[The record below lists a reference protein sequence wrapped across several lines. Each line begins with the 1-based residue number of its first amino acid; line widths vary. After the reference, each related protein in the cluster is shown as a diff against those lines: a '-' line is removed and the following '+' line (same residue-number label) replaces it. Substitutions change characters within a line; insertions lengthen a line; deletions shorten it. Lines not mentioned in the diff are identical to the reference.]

1 MKIIADTENVTNGES
16 VSICFSKRAAK
27 KKKFSETKKVKL
39 IDQQKK
45 TNKNIL
51 VIGGGVAGLAC
62 AAELKRFGHNVT
74 IYERHKSLGGMLN
87 QGIPV
92 FRLPRKLI
100 EKEVKQIIDLGVK
113 VELNRSVKSSE
124 INQLSKNSML

>member
-1 MKIIADTENVTNGES
+1 MAS
-16 VSICFSKRAAK
+16 
-27 KKKFSETKKVKL
+27 
-39 IDQQKK
+39 
-45 TNKNIL
+45 
-51 VIGGGVAGLAC
+51 

-113 VELNRSVKSSE
+113 VELNKSINTSSE
-124 INQLSKNSML
+124 IQSLSKRNDAVVCAMGTLKPNQLITDRSIPKSMKVDNQ

>member
-1 MKIIADTENVTNGES
+1 MAS
-16 VSICFSKRAAK
+16 
-27 KKKFSETKKVKL
+27 
-39 IDQQKK
+39 
-45 TNKNIL
+45 
-51 VIGGGVAGLAC
+51 

-87 QGIPV
+87 QGIPI

-113 VELNRSVKSSE
+113 VELNKISKDV
-124 INQLSKNSML
+124 INKKTCSFITST